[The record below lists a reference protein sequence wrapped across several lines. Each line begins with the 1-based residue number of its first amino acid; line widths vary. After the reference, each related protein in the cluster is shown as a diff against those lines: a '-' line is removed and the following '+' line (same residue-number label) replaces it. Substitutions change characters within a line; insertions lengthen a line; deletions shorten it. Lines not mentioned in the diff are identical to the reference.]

1 MARTAGKVLTTG
13 QRCAAPFDPLVS
25 HPNDVPGLRG
35 GTRRHPQTSI
45 GAPFTAAERLQDFQS
60 PPESSSDHAHSPS
73 HIAPS
78 DRRLPHRQNPR
89 RSVRGIAELGESQH
103 TGFIGVLRT
112 MTLGGLERQSGR
124 AYGDAGQGSAPSHFL
139 GFHLA
144 VHLARHWGQVR
155 TLRNL
160 YCKTRGEPARFFPD
174 NPSFPQ

>member
-1 MARTAGKVLTTG
+1 MDESLQVAIELNEYTWNGFKKDLEDVTTDEVDWRLVPEANTINLIVRHLRIDIPWHVRNVGNNDGGRDADTTSQTA
-13 QRCAAPFDPLVS
+13 DP
-25 HPNDVPGLRG
+25 VPLDFERNLR
-35 GTRRHPQTSI
+35 
-45 GAPFTAAERLQDFQS
+45 
-60 PPESSSDHAHSPS
+60 
-73 HIAPS
+73 
-78 DRRLPHRQNPR
+78 
-89 RSVRGIAELGESQH
+89 ELDELY